1 MLKRLLLVIIC
12 SVFILFSCEMT
23 ETQTEYSA
31 AVNENTLDVSC
42 GDLLE
47 HFYTRLSFDES
58 EIATEMIA
66 ITRYMGEDTMP
77 DSLSGLIDTNGRIV
91 CPLIYDIA
99 TDSSEGYS
107 IVGFNANDTGK
118 EYYDPFGNLLDNRN
132 NIYTFANI
140 KGEECFGYYS
150 DARAFSE
157 GIAFV
162 KGFEDNWCAL
172 DKSGTITKLD
182 ESISWIEGFK
192 DGMAKFG
199 SKTDNK
205 VGFINRDFEIV
216 IPAVYSS
223 ASDFSEGL
231 AAVSI
236 NDVYDLIYIDKN
248 GNAVIET
255 DYDYYSVSY
264 NTMRFFKAAID
275 SYSFHEG
282 LAFLPRYYSET
293 ETSDHYIDQSG
304 NTVLDNVCG
313 SNFSHGLAPARDEN
327 GNVGFIDKTGSFV
340 IPAQYHS
347 ATPFNEY
354 GTAFVYSHE
363 YLPEELYTYEDYYG
377 HYCGCIN
384 TKGEIVI
391 PIEYYCDDYMFG
403 FPNTTNGIF
412 KLYKDGYL
420 HFFKSNG
427 VLIGRLEELE
437 GAAEMHKNLNDK

>member
-12 SVFILFSCEMT
+12 SVFILFSCETT
-23 ETQTEYSA
+23 EPQTEYSV

-66 ITRYMGEDTMP
+66 ITRYMGEDTMS
-77 DSLSGLIDTNGRIV
+77 DSLSSLIDTNGRIV

-107 IVGFNANDTGK
+107 IVGFNDNDTDK

-150 DARAFSE
+150 DVRAFSE

-162 KGFEDNWCAL
+162 KGAEDNWYAL

-192 DGMAKFG
+192 EGMAKFG

-205 VGFINRDFEIV
+205 AGFINRDFEIV

-231 AAVSI
+231 AAVADP
-236 NDVYDLIYIDKN
+236 NENLIYIDKS
-248 GNAVIET
+248 GNTILET

-264 NTMRFFKAAID
+264 DTMRFFKDSID

-282 LAFLPRYYSET
+282 VAFLPKVRSKT
-293 ETSDHYIDQSG
+293 ATSNYYIDKSG
-304 NTVLDNVCG
+304 NIVIDNIYG
-313 SNFSHGLAPARDEN
+313 STFSQGLAPAMDEN
-327 GNVGFIDKTGSFV
+327 GNVGFIDKTGTFV

-347 ATPFNEY
+347 ASSFNEY

-363 YLPEELYTYEDYYG
+363 YLPEELYTYEDYYEN
-377 HYCGCIN
+377 YCGCIN

-391 PIEYYCDDYMFG
+391 PIEYYCNDYMYG
-403 FPNTTNGIF
+403 FPDTTNGIF
-412 KLYKDGYL
+412 KLHKDGYV
-420 HFFKSNG
+420 HYFKSDG
-427 VLIGRLEELE
+427 TLIGKFEEYEKL
-437 GAAEMHKNLNDK
+437 KN